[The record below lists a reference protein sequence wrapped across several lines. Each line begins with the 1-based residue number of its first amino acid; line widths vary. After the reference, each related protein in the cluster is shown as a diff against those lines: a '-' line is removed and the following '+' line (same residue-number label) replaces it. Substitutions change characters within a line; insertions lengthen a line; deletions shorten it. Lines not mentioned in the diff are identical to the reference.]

1 MKTGVIFAWDGV
13 VLNSADYH
21 KRSWEALAEEHGF
34 VLPSGYLRKTF
45 GRDNCAVIMSVL
57 NWTSNPRR
65 AEELAERKEALMRQ
79 IFTEETPEP
88 LPGIRTLLNALKER
102 EIPCAVACPVFRE
115 EVDFVLEILGL
126 TGAFSAVI
134 AHGNVQTSVGSS
146 EAFQLAAKAVDRAP
160 RDCIA
165 VLSTIS
171 GVEAARAA
179 GMTTVAV
186 ATVNP
191 RELLERAGADAV
203 LDSMREL
210 DASTIS
216 ALSILRRS

>member
-13 VLNSADYH
+13 VLDSADYH
-21 KRSWEALAEEHGF
+21 ERSWKALADEHGF
-34 VLPSGYLRKTF
+34 VLPAGYLRKTF
-45 GRDNCAVIMSVL
+45 GRDNVSVITSVL
-57 NWTSNPRR
+57 NWTSDPGR
-65 AEELAERKEALMRQ
+65 AEALAERKEALMRQ

-88 LPGIRTLLNALKER
+88 LPGVRGLLNALRER

-134 AHGNVQTSVGSS
+134 AHGNVQTNVGAA

-171 GVEAARAA
+171 GIEAARAA
-179 GMTTVAV
+179 GMKTVAV

-191 RELLERAGADAV
+191 RNLLERAGADAV
-203 LDSMREL
+203 LASMREL

-216 ALSILRRS
+216 ALSILPRS